1 MRIPLISTWIERRHE
16 RVEVLTLLADSNL
29 LIHRQLDELLKL
41 SRRREL
47 LVVAAQTL
55 AEKFNDKEM
64 AEELSPSFC
73 VDQLASVV
81 DLLRAAGYPQAAD
94 WWAEANGD
102 YLNAVAD
109 EDDDQD
115 QAEADHDLY
124 LETGNPYIS
133 VL

>member
-47 LVVAAQTL
+47 LVAAAENLVDKLDDQEL
-55 AEKFNDKEM
+55 AESAANAFT
-64 AEELSPSFC
+64 ATELFPI
-73 VDQLASVV
+73 V
-81 DLLRAAGYPQAAD
+81 DLLRTAGRHEAAKRWTDAHEDWAD
-94 WWAEANGD
+94 
-102 YLNAVAD
+102 LMSD
-109 EDDDQD
+109 EDQD
-115 QAEADHDLY
+115 QGEADHALY